1 MQAQSQS
8 QSRHLRK
15 DEVIQNQERKGQ
27 PNYLGQGHVA
37 VISRLRWLHIFFS
50 VPTGKEFVSNWIGV
64 KHAFQSL
71 WWDYVLNKTNAKTG
85 EIWNDGIGEQE
96 RVTKKRCWIPRQ
108 LLQ

>member
-50 VPTGKEFVSNWIGV
+50 VQTGKEFVSNWIGV
-64 KHAFQSL
+64 KHALFDVSTVDTDTSL
-71 WWDYVLNKTNAKTG
+71 YLNTMC
-85 EIWNDGIGEQE
+85 I
-96 RVTKKRCWIPRQ
+96 CF
-108 LLQ
+108 